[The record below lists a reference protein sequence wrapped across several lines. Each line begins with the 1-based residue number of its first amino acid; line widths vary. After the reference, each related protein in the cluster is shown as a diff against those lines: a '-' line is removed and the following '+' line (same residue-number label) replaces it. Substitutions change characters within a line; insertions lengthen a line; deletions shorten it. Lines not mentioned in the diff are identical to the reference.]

1 MGPGLLLLLV
11 VLLQDWG
18 SELAFV
24 RERPL
29 VLPGQVEREP
39 PVSIFWQ
46 WDRLALTN
54 ASSTTLMPNGS
65 LHLAAC
71 PLTGA
76 SPPVPTS
83 PTVWPRTAWCSWA
96 QMQLAKSV
104 KEEPGGVTCSQCMTR
119 GGPEPSS
126 SWEHNGMTLMG
137 SPQLPQEPEILSG
150 AQNPRVQCWNALP
163 QATHSHWSG
172 ATWVAG
178 CSISVEGIQ
187 VLGPGNLMISE
198 VLVQHSSVY
207 ACASLSKPPGSSTIF
222 ICVAQGVP
230 EPWLVWLK
238 NGKGLSPGDDIRL
251 TYNNRY
257 PRAGDSEGRSPSGC
271 VCFSL
276 VQISAEDKAIYQ
288 YTAENSAGS
297 NQASACLAVTISRA
311 IPFPRACPRRR
322 RRLSPPLPFECPG
335 NHCPPVGTH
344 QLCVAPLASGSQL
357 VQSSKRPGA
366 KAPFEHVF
374 SNLEP
379 ATVYSIHVRAYSA
392 EGASQD
398 SASSHASSMGG
409 TPAALGFPTK
419 ALNVTSVQAS
429 WELPLQLGSIQG
441 FNLFHRKLPAARFEG
456 PLLLASTV
464 SSFLYTDLG
473 EALSEIQLQAFS
485 GHGDG
490 KHSSHVVSRH
500 MCPWPPPTALY
511 PESEAGRSCSQ
522 DESSSP
528 PGVVV
533 GIHVGLAALIICLLC
548 LLLGWRHR

>member
-1 MGPGLLLLLV
+1 M
-11 VLLQDWG
+11 
-18 SELAFV
+18 
-24 RERPL
+24 
-29 VLPGQVEREP
+29 
-39 PVSIFWQ
+39 
-46 WDRLALTN
+46 
-54 ASSTTLMPNGS
+54 
-65 LHLAAC
+65 
-71 PLTGA
+71 
-76 SPPVPTS
+76 
-83 PTVWPRTAWCSWA
+83 
-96 QMQLAKSV
+96 
-104 KEEPGGVTCSQCMTR
+104 
-119 GGPEPSS
+119 
-126 SWEHNGMTLMG
+126 
-137 SPQLPQEPEILSG
+137 
-150 AQNPRVQCWNALP
+150 
-163 QATHSHWSG
+163 
-172 ATWVAG
+172 VAG

-207 ACASLSKPPGSSTIF
+207 ACA
-222 ICVAQGVP
+222 
-230 EPWLVWLK
+230 
-238 NGKGLSPGDDIRL
+238 
-251 TYNNRY
+251 
-257 PRAGDSEGRSPSGC
+257 
-271 VCFSL
+271 
-276 VQISAEDKAIYQ
+276 
-288 YTAENSAGS
+288 
-297 NQASACLAVTISRA
+297 
-311 IPFPRACPRRR
+311 
-322 RRLSPPLPFECPG
+322 
-335 NHCPPVGTH
+335 
-344 QLCVAPLASGSQL
+344 
-357 VQSSKRPGA
+357 
-366 KAPFEHVF
+366 FEHVF

-500 MCPWPPPTALY
+500 MCPWPPP
-511 PESEAGRSCSQ
+511 ESEAGRSCSQ